1 MKNLFNNNVQNVVK
15 NLSDYNVQ
23 SETKNL
29 VDTSLT
35 LSMTLGGM
43 TAVPFTKIIKGTLRK
58 QRVPAVCKKATLVRS
73 QRKTVEII
81 SLAL

>member
-1 MKNLFNNNVQNVVK
+1 
-15 NLSDYNVQ
+15 
-23 SETKNL
+23 
-29 VDTSLT
+29 
-35 LSMTLGGM
+35 M

-58 QRVPAVCKKATLVRS
+58 QRVSAVCRKATLVYS

>member
-1 MKNLFNNNVQNVVK
+1 VKNLFNNNVQNEAS
-15 NLSDYNVQ
+15 NLA
-23 SETKNL
+23 
-29 VDTSLT
+29 DTSLT

-43 TAVPFTKIIKGTLRK
+43 TAVPFTKIIKGALRK
-58 QRVPAVCKKATLVRS
+58 QRVSAVCGNSTLVHS